1 MNVAFWKRDLDRSY
15 LIVVISH
22 SYRLILD
29 HGQAFRMQLSLQHLN
44 RNLNIE
50 ILYKKVYTF
59 EVSLSAAAAAANF
72 FVDSLLLFVCDLAN
86 NSSNF

>member
-1 MNVAFWKRDLDRSY
+1 
-15 LIVVISH
+15 
-22 SYRLILD
+22 
-29 HGQAFRMQLSLQHLN
+29 MQLSLQHLN
-44 RNLNIE
+44 KNLNIE

-59 EVSLSAAAAAANF
+59 EVSLSAAAAAATF